1 MIRPEDWRSADGITL
16 EPNALRAVQ
25 EQSANV
31 VVAAGP
37 GAGKTEL
44 LAQRADFLLTTG
56 GCLYPKRILAISFK
70 VDAARNVRERVR
82 NRCGEQLAAR
92 FDSFTF
98 HAFAKRIVDNYRV
111 LLTGM
116 DALDPDYT
124 LDAHDRIERKQITFD
139 DLVPLAIEI
148 LRTSPHARNAIRQT
162 YTHVFLDEFQD
173 ATRNQY
179 ELLKEAFLGS
189 DVVLTAVGDVKQRIM
204 RWAGALDGIMQT
216 FAADFAA
223 QPLTLYQNFRSAPV
237 LRRMQNRM
245 VQMMDPAAAVPT
257 AALAGDEGRIEVLS
271 FANAQGE
278 AGVIA
283 DRIEAWRDEGVPPS
297 EIAVLVRQQ
306 PHLVCE
312 RLIAELTAR
321 GIASRNEQ
329 VRQDLTAEPAAA
341 VILNLI
347 RVLADDR
354 RSAAYEHLMRLI
366 TRTSLT
372 EEMELR
378 STTAVTRFLTAKRE
392 QFRDG
397 TDPRS
402 SSKQWKTVVT
412 EFLQLVT
419 RPVLHALSPEYQR
432 GKRLDQIIEQT
443 IDAFQEELDKDG
455 DPLAALM
462 RLSEDDAVRILNI
475 HKCKGLEF
483 EKVVVFGVEEQL
495 FWGNRV
501 DDQRAEFFVAISRA
515 KHELILT
522 WAQSRPRPAAA
533 SGRWDVWRQAKQE
546 FLDYAV
552 E

>member
-1 MIRPEDWRSADGITL
+1 MIRPEDWRPADGISL
-16 EPNALRAVQ
+16 EPNALRAVR
-25 EQSANV
+25 EQTANV

-56 GCLYPKRILAISFK
+56 GCRYPSRILAISFK
-70 VDAARNVRERVR
+70 VDAARNIRERVR
-82 NRCGEQLAAR
+82 KRCGEPLAAR

-111 LLTGM
+111 LLTGN

-124 LDAHDRIERKQITFD
+124 LDSHDRVPRKQITFD
-139 DLVPLAIEI
+139 ELVPLAIDI
-148 LRTSPHARNAIRQT
+148 LQTSPHARNAIRHS

-179 ELLKEAFLGS
+179 ALLKEAFLGS
-189 DVVLTAVGDVKQRIM
+189 DAILTAVGDIKQRIM
-204 RWAGALDGIMQT
+204 RWAGARDGIMQT
-216 FAADFAA
+216 FAADFTA

-245 VQMMDPAAAVPT
+245 VQVMDPAAAVPLT
-257 AALAGDEGRIEVLS
+257 ELAGDEGSIEVLS
-271 FANAQGE
+271 FATARNE
-278 AGVIA
+278 AEVIA
-283 DRIEAWRDEGVPPS
+283 DRIEAWLDEGVPPS

-312 RLIAELTAR
+312 HLIAELTAR
-321 GIASRNEQ
+321 GIAMRNEQ

-341 VILNLI
+341 VVLNLI

-372 EEMELR
+372 EEMALR
-378 STTAVTRFLTAKRE
+378 SARAVSRFLTAKRE
-392 QFRDG
+392 QLRDSAAA
-397 TDPRS
+397 RS
-402 SSKQWKTVVT
+402 SSEEWKTVVT
-412 EFLQLVT
+412 EFLELVT

-432 GKRLDQIIEQT
+432 GRRLDQIIEQT
-443 IDAFQEELDKDG
+443 VDAFQEELDKDG
-455 DPLAALM
+455 DPLAALL

-483 EKVVVFGVEEQL
+483 EKVVVIGVEEEL
-495 FWGNRV
+495 FWGGRI
-501 DDQRAEFFVAISRA
+501 DDKRAEFFVAISRA
-515 KHELILT
+515 KRKLILT
-522 WAQSRPRPAAA
+522 RAQIRPRPAAA
-533 SGRWDVWRQAKQE
+533 GGRWDVRRRAQQE